1 MYKRVIFT
9 AGIVCVALFFILPA
23 LAQDDEAKIVY
34 IKGEVKLQKAGQISW
49 VTAGEGM
56 IIEDGD
62 RIKTFK
68 NSTAEIAIDKD
79 KKNIIKIEQETEM
92 LMEKIKDKRS
102 QLSKGKVLALLEALE
117 PGSDFEVRTP
127 TAVCGVAG
135 SGMFVQ
141 TDGNKTTAGCHEDQ
155 AYAKGIN
162 KDGSFTSKK
171 IIEEGYKCIIEKF
184 TPPGSLIA
192 LTEQEQKQWS
202 EFREAVREHME
213 GTKEQKSEEPVLATD
228 FKEDKTETQREDRLE
243 KDEQKRREDA
253 TEKPT
258 TSGGYY

>member
-1 MYKRVIFT
+1 
-9 AGIVCVALFFILPA
+9 
-23 LAQDDEAKIVY
+23 
-34 IKGEVKLQKAGQISW
+34 
-49 VTAGEGM
+49 
-56 IIEDGD
+56 
-62 RIKTFK
+62 
-68 NSTAEIAIDKD
+68 
-79 KKNIIKIEQETEM
+79 M

-102 QLSKGKVLALLEALE
+102 QLSKGKVFALLEALG

-162 KDGSFTSKK
+162 KDGSLTSKK

-184 TPPGSLIA
+184 TPPGPLMA
-192 LTEQEQKQWS
+192 LTAKEQKQWS
-202 EFREAVREHME
+202 EFREAIKEHLE
-213 GTKEQKSEEPVLATD
+213 GLKEEKGPEPALTTD
-228 FKEDKTETQREDRLE
+228 FKEDKTQTQREDRLE

-253 TEKPT
+253 SEKPT
-258 TSGGYY
+258 TGGQY